1 MNKTRKLL
9 FRLGALLLVVLIAA
23 LMFWL
28 GRGHTVY
35 LDNKAFDDGVTMYE
49 PPYKI
54 TAYVDGEQV
63 AKLYEDERGMATCV
77 GQTFTIELEVMQ
89 EKGGSEEIIT
99 KTITLPYDMDG
110 IILNLPGLLADLP
123 TEEITEEFVSKVVE
137 EVVEEEV
144 IIDEFAMTEG

>member
-1 MNKTRKLL
+1 MNKTRKIL
-9 FRLGALLLVVLIAA
+9 FRLGALLLVLLIAA

-35 LDNKAFDDGVTMYE
+35 LDSKPLEVDGVTYE
-49 PPYKI
+49 APYKI
-54 TAYVDGEQV
+54 TANVDGEQV

-89 EKGGSEEIIT
+89 QKGGSEETVT
-99 KTITLPYDMDG
+99 KTVKLPYNMDG

-123 TEEITEEFVSKVVE
+123 AETITEEFVSKVVE
-137 EVVEEEV
+137 EVAEEEV
-144 IIDEFAMTEG
+144 VIDEFAMSEG

>member
-1 MNKTRKLL
+1 
-9 FRLGALLLVVLIAA
+9 
-23 LMFWL
+23 
-28 GRGHTVY
+28 
-35 LDNKAFDDGVTMYE
+35 MYE

>member
-1 MNKTRKLL
+1 MNKTRKIL
-9 FRLGALLLVVLIAA
+9 FRLGAAVLVALIIA

-35 LDNKAFDDGVTMYE
+35 LDSKALDVDGVMYE

-63 AKLYEDERGMATCV
+63 AKLYEDERGKASCI
-77 GQTFTIELEVMQ
+77 GQTFTVELEVMQ
-89 EKGGSEEIIT
+89 EKGGSEETVT
-99 KTITLPYDMDG
+99 KTITLPYSMDG

-123 TEEITEEFVSKVVE
+123 ADAITEEFVSKVVE
-137 EVVEEEV
+137 EVVEEEIV
-144 IIDEFAMTEG
+144 IDEFAMTEG